1 VKLAEKIL
9 HEKLSPN
16 TRTALSVWGTKA
28 AKDAA
33 SLGEKTAKDI
43 ALALTSIAQSI
54 EEKDEKG
61 ALEDIKKLNAKIKKL
76 DIEG

>member
-1 VKLAEKIL
+1 MKLAEKIL

-16 TRTALSVWGTKA
+16 AQTALNIWATKA
-28 AKDAA
+28 AKDASA
-33 SLGEKTAKDI
+33 LGEKTAKDV

-61 ALEDIKKLNAKIKKL
+61 ALEDIKKLSAKIKKL